1 MPSNLLDAL
10 RPYLNALLIGVGGIL
25 VAFIVSRLIR
35 LLLVLPLGKT
45 ASRFIGSLFSLGV
58 LAWTVKLILDNTGAA
73 GLLAVIV
80 TAITAAFS
88 LGSERVFGDLLAGVS
103 IFLGRTYK
111 EGDYLVIA
119 GQEGWVSNVS
129 LFVTTLENVNGDE
142 IYVRNAEATNGTI
155 VNYSARP
162 GQLISVKVLLPVN
175 QDRNVTVKVIE
186 DAIQNFSSEL
196 SKEPRYQP
204 TVVVETTTGAYFTVE
219 VRAYAAE
226 RLNSG
231 PEKTRLLL
239 LATNAIKAAGLSLV
253 P

>member
-1 MPSNLLDAL
+1 MPSNILDVL
-10 RPYLNALLIGVGGIL
+10 RPYLNALLIGVGGLL
-25 VAFIVSRLIR
+25 VAFIISRLIQ

-45 ASRFIGSLFSLGV
+45 SSRFVGSLFSLGV
-58 LAWTVKLILDNTGAA
+58 VAWTVKLILDNTGAA

-88 LGSERVFGDLLAGVS
+88 LGSERVFGDLLAGIS

-162 GQLISVKVLLPVN
+162 GQLISVKVSLPVT
-175 QDRNVTVKVIE
+175 QDLDVAVKAVQ
-186 DAIQNFSSEL
+186 DAIHNFSPEL
-196 SKEPRYQP
+196 SNEPRYQP
-204 TVVVETTTGAYFTVE
+204 SVVAETATGGNFTIE
-219 VRAYAAE
+219 VRAYTAK

-231 PEKTRLLL
+231 AEKTRLLL
-239 LATNAIKAAGLSLV
+239 LATNAIKAAGLRLV

>member
-1 MPSNLLDAL
+1 MPSNMLDAL
-10 RPYLNALLIGVGGIL
+10 RPFLNAILIGVGGIL

-35 LLLVLPLGKT
+35 LLLVLPMGKT
-45 ASRFIGSLFSLGV
+45 WSRFIGSLVALGV

-80 TAITAAFS
+80 TAVTAAFS
-88 LGSERVFGDLLAGVS
+88 LGSERVFGDLLAGIS
-103 IFLGRTYK
+103 IFLGRSYK
-111 EGDYLVIA
+111 EGDYLMIA

-162 GQLISVKVLLPVN
+162 GQLISVKVSLPVT
-175 QDRNVTVKVIE
+175 QDLNAAVTVVQSAIE
-186 DAIQNFSSEL
+186 NFSPEL
-196 SKEPRYQP
+196 SKEPRFQP
-204 TVVVETTTGAYFTVE
+204 AVVVEATVGAYFTIE
-219 VRAYAAE
+219 VCAYTAE